1 MFTTT
6 TGVIQGNTVCV
17 QNCVLDQYNG
27 RKVLIT
33 ILDEDNGYT
42 IIPDKRLF
50 EVSDSIISQNIK
62 AYQELAK

>member
-1 MFTTT
+1 MLTT
-6 TGVIQGNTVCV
+6 TGVIQDNPVYV

>member
-1 MFTTT
+1 MLTT
-6 TGVIQGNTVCV
+6 TGVIQDNTVYV

-42 IIPDKRLF
+42 IVPDEQLF

-62 AYQELAK
+62 AYQELVSI

>member
-1 MFTTT
+1 MFTT
-6 TGVIQGNTVCV
+6 TGVIQDNTGYV

-42 IIPDKRLF
+42 VIPVKRLF

-62 AYQELAK
+62 AYQKLAK

>member
-1 MFTTT
+1 MLTT
-6 TGVIQGNTVCV
+6 TGVIQDNTVYV
-17 QNCVLDQYNG
+17 QHCVLDQYNG

-42 IIPDKRLF
+42 VVPDKQLF
-50 EVSDSIISQNIK
+50 AVSDSIISQNIK

>member
-1 MFTTT
+1 MLTT
-6 TGVIQGNTVCV
+6 TGGIQDNTVYV

-42 IIPDKRLF
+42 IIPDKQLF

>member
-1 MFTTT
+1 MLTT
-6 TGVIQGNTVCV
+6 TGVIQDNTVYV
-17 QNCVLDQYNG
+17 QTCVLDQYNG

-42 IIPDKRLF
+42 IIPDKQLF